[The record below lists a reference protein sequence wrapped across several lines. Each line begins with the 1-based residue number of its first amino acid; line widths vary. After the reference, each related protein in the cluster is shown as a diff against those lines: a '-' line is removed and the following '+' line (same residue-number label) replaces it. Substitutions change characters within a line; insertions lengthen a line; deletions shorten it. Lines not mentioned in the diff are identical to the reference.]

1 MSAALDQVIAQLG
14 YEGDPAFYFAREED
28 RWRKDLSLRVQ
39 RILEGLQPYAFLCID
54 ERPFVAFFEIGAG
67 EDELRRVH
75 HACWNAEIPVLVVYD
90 GDFATY
96 NGLALDPRS
105 RFLKALLKKGKHV
118 ELNLSNIK
126 SQPFWKQHFRVGDR
140 LDTFLLNNIES
151 ISKYLQDNN
160 AGELSTRIIL
170 RLIFIRYLIDR
181 GTNLN
186 YMGFNGNQ
194 EVDRA
199 LLRDVISVKEDL
211 FGLFKYLWHQFKGG
225 LFVVDESE
233 YSTIEQRHLDKLASF
248 IGGDDLEHG
257 QPSLFDVYDFNILP
271 IELISSIYERFLGET
286 VKKRDEAFYTPPYL
300 VEHILGQ
307 VFAHRDIQS
316 VRILDPACGSGIFLV
331 ESLRR
336 IIEARLESRRYMAAD
351 ELRLIAE
358 QAVSG
363 IDINK
368 EAVEVSRFSIYVL
381 LLDYVDPKQL
391 ATFQMPSLQ
400 GIVKSDAFAPG
411 LPEYLLKGGHFDFI
425 VGNPPWGNTGGSHLE
440 YCARKGVPHQYN
452 EICRS
457 FMALAEE
464 FSKPSTIVCLI
475 ISSKILY
482 NKSGDAPVFRRNFL
496 LNRFELLEVLELSTV
511 RRYLFKSAI
520 GPAAIVTYRC
530 RRTSDVHKVR
540 HISLK
545 PTTFFRLFHL
555 LLVSSSDIKE
565 VPVELLRSHDYLWKL
580 LLCGN
585 LRDFEFI
592 RRISKETSLEDFLAA
607 HGLDMKNGF
616 QPSSTAASRRADARH
631 LIGLAYLENSR
642 VLKHRYVFDSSHL
655 PLFQLEYGHYPR
667 SRKIY
672 EGPKVLIKKAL
683 IPETY
688 DNYAVYTERDMVFND
703 SMSSIY
709 GDNVDVQL
717 LAAITLIL
725 NSKLFGYYLLMTG
738 SSAGVEREQAF
749 NIERLAFPMRM
760 TDEFMA
766 QAYGLMNEMQE
777 ILGGDEL
784 RIEEQL
790 SRLEKKAWLAVAKLY
805 EMSPE
810 ELDLVDYARAVS
822 IPLVHGRDEMFGPP
836 TAADIDSYLS
846 VYKEHFVRVQ
856 KHLSVKPGLAVY
868 GNHNQVARAVVVSFG
883 DADGEEEAL
892 LKLKSYLER
901 TMFTGL
907 AGHIVQHHTVYYFEQ
922 DLMVIL
928 KLNEKRHWNRA
939 SARLDLA
946 DLLRRSAEHVV
957 QQN

>member
-1 MSAALDQVIAQLG
+1 MSEAIDQVIAQLG
-14 YEGDPAFYFAREED
+14 YNDDPAFYLARED
-28 RWRKDLSLRVQ
+28 RWRADLPLRVQ
-39 RILEGLQPYAFLCID
+39 KTIEELEPYAFLCVD
-54 ERPFVAFFEIGAG
+54 ERPFIVFFEIENE
-67 EDELRRVH
+67 EDALKQVH
-75 HACWNAEIPVLVVYD
+75 HACWNAQVPVLVVYD

-96 NGLALDPRS
+96 NGLALNPQS
-105 RFLKALLKKGKHV
+105 RLLDVLLKKGKHGD
-118 ELNLSNIK
+118 LSLSNIR
-126 SQPFWKQHFRVGDR
+126 SQSFWKKHFRVKDR
-140 LDTFLLNNIES
+140 LDTFLLDNIES
-151 ISKYLQDNN
+151 ISQYLREND
-160 AGELSTRIIL
+160 AAEFSTKLIL

-186 YMGFNGNQ
+186 YMGFNGSQ
-194 EVDRA
+194 QADRE
-199 LLRDVISVKEDL
+199 LLKHVILVKDDI
-211 FGLFKYLWHQFKGG
+211 FGLFKYLWSQFNGG
-225 LFVVDESE
+225 LFVVDDAE
-233 YSTIEQRHLDKLASF
+233 YSVIEQKHLNKLSSF
-248 IGGDDLEHG
+248 IGGDDMDRG

-307 VFAHRDIQS
+307 VFAHQDIRGAR
-316 VRILDPACGSGIFLV
+316 VLDPACGSGIFLV

-336 IIEARLESRRYMAAD
+336 IVEAHLQSGRYMPAD
-351 ELRLIAE
+351 DLKQIAE
-358 QAVSG
+358 QSIAG

-391 ATFQMPSLQ
+391 ATFRMPALQ
-400 GIVKSDAFAPG
+400 GIVKSDAFASM
-411 LPEYLLKGGHFDFI
+411 LPQYLLERGPFDFV
-425 VGNPPWGNTGGSHLE
+425 VGNPPWGNTSGSHLE
-440 YCARKGVPHQYN
+440 YCVRKGIPQQYK

-464 FSKPSTIVCLI
+464 FSTSSTVVCFV

-482 NKSGDAPVFRRNFL
+482 NKSGDAPSFRRNFL
-496 LNRFELLEVLELSTV
+496 LNRFEVVEILELSTV

-530 RRTSDVHKVR
+530 RRSADAHRVR

-565 VPVELLRSHDYLWKL
+565 VPVELLRAHDYLWKL

-592 RRISKETSLEDFLAA
+592 RRLGKEAGLGDFLAA

-616 QPSSTAASRRADARH
+616 QPSSTEASRRADAGH
-631 LIGLAYLENSR
+631 LKGLAYLENSR
-642 VLKHRYVFDSSHL
+642 MLKYRYVFDASGL
-655 PLFQLEYGHYPR
+655 PPFQFEFGHFPR
-667 SRKIY
+667 QRQIY

-688 DNYAVYTERDMVFND
+688 DNYAVYTDRDIVFKD

-709 GDNVDVQL
+709 GPNADVQL
-717 LAAITLIL
+717 LAALTLIL

-749 NIERLAFPMRM
+749 NIERLAFPIRV
-760 TDEFMA
+760 TNEFMIEA
-766 QAYGLMNEMQE
+766 HGLMIEMQA
-777 ILGGDEL
+777 LLKSDDL
-784 RIEEQL
+784 SIEEELQG
-790 SRLEKKAWLAVAKLY
+790 LEEKAWTAIADLY
-805 EMSPE
+805 EMSSE
-810 ELDLVDYARAVS
+810 ELDLVDYARRVS
-822 IPLVHGRDEMFGPP
+822 IPLVQGRDEMFGPP
-836 TAADIDSYLS
+836 TTDDVKDYLS
-846 VYKEHFVRVQ
+846 IFKDHFSRVRR
-856 KHLSVKPGLAVY
+856 HLTVEPRLRVVG
-868 GNHNQVARAVVVSFG
+868 GRNEVARAVVVSFG
-883 DADGEEEAL
+883 NSHGEEEAL
-892 LKLKSYLER
+892 SELKSYLER
-901 TMFTGL
+901 TMFTSR
-907 AGHIVQHHTVYYFEQ
+907 AGHIIQHHTVCYFES
-922 DLMVIL
+922 DVMVIL

-939 SARLDLA
+939 SARVDLA

-957 QQN
+957 QQG